1 MQGNYSIEIRPFAQ
15 RHFIDSFEKK
25 YKSHWDITLLAIVAE
40 LERIDNLLL
49 TNRAE
54 TISDVGGV
62 KLVKTK
68 FKVVKSNESAKTSG
82 NRCIV
87 AWCQEKRTVSILLVY
102 GKTDLHGRNETEEW
116 KSIIRE
122 NYPEYKELCK

>member
-1 MQGNYSIEIRPFAQ
+1 MQGNHFVEIRPFAE
-15 RHFIDSFEKK
+15 RHFIDSFAKK
-25 YKSHWDITLLAIVAE
+25 HKSHWDVTLKAIINQ
-40 LERIDNLLL
+40 LERIEAFLL
-49 TNRAE
+49 TDKAE
-54 TISDVGGV
+54 TISDGG
-62 KLVKTK
+62 KIKIIKTK
-68 FKVVKSNESAKTSG
+68 FKIATSNESAKSSG

-87 AWCQEKRTVSILLVY
+87 AWCPEKRTVSILLVY